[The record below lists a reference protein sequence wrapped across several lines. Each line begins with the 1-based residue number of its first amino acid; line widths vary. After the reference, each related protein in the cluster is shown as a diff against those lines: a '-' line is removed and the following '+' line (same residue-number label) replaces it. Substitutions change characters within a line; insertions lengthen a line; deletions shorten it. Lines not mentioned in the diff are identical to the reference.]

1 MEQDA
6 RLNDPAWH
14 VPFVLRGFVHVVGAL
29 LSGLLLSGLLL
40 AGCGGG
46 DSTPASVAAP
56 QQAASAPNTL
66 AARGTPPATEKP
78 AVSAATDEAAVL
90 PVAPATLAQLNA
102 LPHLSSL
109 SDREKAGLIL
119 LLPSRSASQRLE
131 LINMYP
137 SLVRLPEQ
145 QKELLLNQLEKI
157 VPVTVGQGH

>member
-1 MEQDA
+1 MDA
-6 RLNDPAWH
+6 HFNNPAWH
-14 VPFVLRGFVHVVGAL
+14 VAFVPRHFLHAL
-29 LSGLLLSGLLL
+29 GMLLFGLLLT
-40 AGCGGG
+40 GCGGG
-46 DSTPASVAAP
+46 DSAPTSVAAL
-56 QQAASAPNTL
+56 QQAASEPNTL
-66 AARGTPPATEKP
+66 AARGAPPAADKP
-78 AVSAATDEAAVL
+78 ARSAATDEAAAL
-90 PVAPATLAQLNA
+90 PVAPATLAQLSA

-157 VPVTVGQGH
+157 VPVTVSQSQ